1 VIKYWL
7 SSDKKLSATLKTI
20 LGFYPGNIALYQM
33 AFRHRSMVSKNVA
46 NTQPSNERL
55 EFLGDAILGALVAE
69 YLYRQFPHKD
79 EGFLTK
85 MRSKVVSGDHL
96 NSIALKMGFEDLL
109 NCKVPVG
116 GETSIYGNA
125 LEAFIGSIFL
135 DKGIT
140 VTRKFI
146 LKRLLGVYTDMQEL
160 ENKETNFKG
169 KLIHWAHKEKQS
181 IEFKILNEQAGKG
194 GRNFSVGVLINNVL
208 HGQASSISKKK
219 AEQLAAEKTW
229 QAIEEN
235 KDIPADNKPPEGQQ

>member
-1 VIKYWL
+1 VIKHWL
-7 SSDKKLSATLKTI
+7 SSDKKLSAALKTI

-33 AFRHRSMVSKNVA
+33 AFRHKSMVKKNEA

-55 EFLGDAILGALVAE
+55 EFLGDAILGAVVAE
-69 YLYRQFPHKD
+69 YMFRQFPYKD

-85 MRSKVVSGDHL
+85 MRSKVVSRHHL

-109 NCKVPVG
+109 NCEGAAK

-160 ENKETNFKG
+160 ENKETDFKS
-169 KLIHWAHKEKQS
+169 KLIHWAQKEKLS
-181 IEFKILNEQAGKG
+181 IEFRVLNEQAGKG

-208 HGQASSISKKK
+208 HGQATGISKKR

-229 QAIEEN
+229 QAIEES
-235 KDIPADNKPPEGQQ
+235 KDMPADNKPPAGQQ